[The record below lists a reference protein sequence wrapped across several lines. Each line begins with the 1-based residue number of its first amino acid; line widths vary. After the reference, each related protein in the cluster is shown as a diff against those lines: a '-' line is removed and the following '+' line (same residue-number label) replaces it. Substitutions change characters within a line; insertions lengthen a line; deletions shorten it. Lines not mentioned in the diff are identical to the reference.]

1 MKTRTGINL
10 LSDAEIEE
18 LCNIR
23 VFNDQDREVFFV
35 I

>member
-1 MKTRTGINL
+1 MKTKIRINL
-10 LSDAEIEE
+10 LSDAEIDES
-18 LCNIR
+18 CNIR